1 MSVYT
6 VSYSDLSKG
15 WTSFWS
21 YEPEWMIGMNSSF
34 YTWKNGELYQHNSN
48 ATRNAFYISDI
59 VTNKYFK
66 YPSSIQTIFNQEY
79 ASAKMFKSISIDST
93 TSWEADIVTDLS
105 TGHMDRSYFTEK
117 EGMWYAYIRRLDTEN
132 YDTKAISTQGIGSM
146 ASYLPLSLVLTF
158 SFNIGSGISAGD
170 MAYKIS
176 GSNTL
181 VLLGEVASHTSN
193 TITLVSTAI
202 APAPGDMIVYVKNSQ
217 AESFGARGYYM
228 DLTLTNK
235 DITETEI
242 FAVTSNTF
250 ISKP

>member
-48 ATRNAFYISDI
+48 STRNAFYYDI
-59 VTNKYFK
+59 INDEYFK

-79 ASAKMFKSISIDST
+79 ASNKMFKSIAIDST
-93 TSWEADIVTDLS
+93 TSWEADIVTDMS

-117 EGMWYAYIRRLDTEN
+117 EGMWYSYIRRLDTEN
-132 YDTKAISTQGIGSM
+132 FDTKSISTQGIGSLY
-146 ASYLPLSLVLTF
+146 SYLSPVLAF
-158 SFNIGSGISAGD
+158 SFNIGSGISVGD
-170 MAYKIS
+170 TIYRI
-176 GSNTL
+176 T
-181 VLLGEVASHTSN
+181 LLGTLELLGDVLSHTTN
-193 TITLVSTAI
+193 TITLASTAVTPV
-202 APAPGDMIVYVKNSQ
+202 AGDMMVYVKNSQ
-217 AESFGARGYYM
+217 AESYGARGYYM
-228 DLTLTNK
+228 DLTLTND

-242 FAVTSNTF
+242 FAVSTNVF
-250 ISKP
+250 LSKP

>member
-48 ATRNAFYISDI
+48 SRRNSFYGVD
-59 VTNKYFK
+59 YE
-66 YPSSIQTIFNQEY
+66 SSIQTIFNQEY
-79 ASAKMFKSISIDST
+79 AAAKMFKSIAIDST

-132 YDTKAISTQGIGSM
+132 YDTKAISTQGIGSLG
-146 ASYLPLSLVLTF
+146 SYLSLVLTF
-158 SFNIGSGISAGD
+158 TFNIGSGISTGD
-170 MAYKIS
+170 KIYKIS
-176 GSNTL
+176 AGVL
-181 VLLGEVASHTSN
+181 VLFGTVSSHTSN
-193 TITLVSTAI
+193 TITLSSTAVTPV
-202 APAPGDMIVYVKNSQ
+202 AGDVIVYVKNSQ
-217 AESFGARGYYM
+217 AESYGARGYYM
-228 DLTLTNK
+228 DLILTNN

-242 FAVTSNTF
+242 FAVTSNAF

>member
-48 ATRNAFYISDI
+48 ATRNAFYISDM
-59 VTNKYFK
+59 VTNEYFM

-79 ASAKMFKSISIDST
+79 AVNKMFKSVSLDST
-93 TSWEADIVTDLS
+93 KSWDADIVTDMS
-105 TGHMDRSYFTEK
+105 TGHMDSSYFTEK
-117 EGMWYAYIRRLDTEN
+117 EGMWYSYIRRLDTEN
-132 YDTKAISTQGIGSM
+132 YDTKSISTQGIGSM
-146 ASYLPLSLVLTF
+146 ASYVPLSLVLTF

-170 MAYKIS
+170 TAYKIS

-193 TITLVSTAI
+193 TITLVSTAV
-202 APAPGDMIVYVKNSQ
+202 APGAGDVIVYVKNSQ
-217 AESFGARGYYM
+217 VESYGARGYYM
-228 DLTLTNK
+228 DLTLTNN
-235 DITETEI
+235 DTTETEI
-242 FAVTSNTF
+242 FAVTSNVF

>member
-48 ATRNAFYISDI
+48 ATRNAFYYD
-59 VTNKYFK
+59 VDNDEYFT

-79 ASAKMFKSISIDST
+79 AVNKMFKSIAIDST
-93 TSWEADIVTDLS
+93 KSWEVDIVTDMS
-105 TGHMDRSYFTEK
+105 TGHMDSSYFTEK
-117 EGMWYAYIRRLDTEN
+117 EGMWYSYVRRLDTEN
-132 YDTKAISTQGIGSM
+132 YDTKSISTQGIGSVT
-146 ASYLPLSLVLTF
+146 SYLSLVLTF

-170 MAYKIS
+170 TAYKIS

-193 TITLVSTAI
+193 TITLVSTAVT
-202 APAPGDMIVYVKNSQ
+202 PAPGDMIVYVKNSQ
-217 AESFGARGYYM
+217 VESYGARGYYM
-228 DLTLTNK
+228 DLTLTNN
-235 DITETEI
+235 DTTETEI
-242 FAVTSNTF
+242 FAVTSNVF

>member
-48 ATRNAFYISDI
+48 STRNAFYYDI
-59 VTNKYFK
+59 INDEYFK

-79 ASAKMFKSISIDST
+79 ASNKMFKSIAIDST
-93 TSWEADIVTDLS
+93 TSWEADIVTDMS

-117 EGMWYAYIRRLDTEN
+117 EGMWYSYIRRLDTEN
-132 YDTKAISTQGIGSM
+132 FDTKSISTQGIGSLY
-146 ASYLPLSLVLTF
+146 SYLSPVLAF
-158 SFNIGSGISAGD
+158 SFNIGSGISVGD
-170 MAYKIS
+170 TIYRI
-176 GSNTL
+176 T
-181 VLLGEVASHTSN
+181 LLGTLELLGDVLSHTTN
-193 TITLVSTAI
+193 TITLASTAVTPV
-202 APAPGDMIVYVKNSQ
+202 AGDMMVYVKNSQ
-217 AESFGARGYYM
+217 AESYGARGYYM
-228 DLTLTNK
+228 DLTLTND

-242 FAVTSNTF
+242 FAVSSNVF
-250 ISKP
+250 LSKP

>member
-48 ATRNAFYISDI
+48 ATRNAFYGI
-59 VTNKYFK
+59 N

-79 ASAKMFKSISIDST
+79 AVNKMFKSVSLDST
-93 TSWEADIVTDLS
+93 KSWEADIVTDMS
-105 TGHMDRSYFTEK
+105 TGHMDSSYFTEK
-117 EGMWYAYIRRLDTEN
+117 EGMWYSYIRRLDTEN
-132 YDTKAISTQGIGSM
+132 YDTKSISTQGIGSVT
-146 ASYLPLSLVLTF
+146 SYLSLVLTF

-170 MAYKIS
+170 TAYKIS

-193 TITLVSTAI
+193 TITLVSTAVT
-202 APAPGDMIVYVKNSQ
+202 PAPGDMIVYVKNSQ
-217 AESFGARGYYM
+217 VESYGARGYYM
-228 DLTLTNK
+228 DLTLTNN
-235 DITETEI
+235 DTTETEI
-242 FAVTSNTF
+242 FAVTSNVF

>member
-48 ATRNAFYISDI
+48 ATRNAFYIYDI
-59 VTNKYFK
+59 LTNEYFT

-79 ASAKMFKSISIDST
+79 AVNKMFKSIAIDST
-93 TSWEADIVTDLS
+93 KAWEADIVTDMS
-105 TGHMDRSYFTEK
+105 TGHMDSSYFQEK
-117 EGMWYAYIRRLDTEN
+117 EGMWYSYVRRLDTEN
-132 YDTKAISTQGIGSM
+132 YDTRSISTQGIGSLY
-146 ASYLPLSLVLTF
+146 SYLSLVLTF
-158 SFNIGSGISAGD
+158 SFNIGSGISVGD
-170 MAYKIS
+170 TVYRI
-176 GSNTL
+176 T
-181 VLLGEVASHTSN
+181 LLGTLELLGDVLSHTTN
-193 TITLVSTAI
+193 TITLASSAVTPVA
-202 APAPGDMIVYVKNSQ
+202 GDMIVYVKNSQ
-217 AESFGARGYYM
+217 AESYGARGYYM

-235 DITETEI
+235 DTTETEV
-242 FAVTSNTF
+242 FAVTSNVF

>member
-34 YTWKNGELYQHNSN
+34 YTWKNGELYQHNTN
-48 ATRNAFYISDI
+48 QDRNAFYYDVI
-59 VTNKYFK
+59 TQEYFK

-79 ASAKMFKSISIDST
+79 AVNKMFKSVSLDST
-93 TSWEADIVTDLS
+93 KSWEADIVTDMS
-105 TGHMDRSYFTEK
+105 TGHMDSSYFTEK
-117 EGMWYAYIRRLDTEN
+117 EGMWYSYIRRLDTEN
-132 YDTKAISTQGIGSM
+132 YDTKSISTQGIGSLS
-146 ASYLPLSLVLTF
+146 SYLSLVMTF

-170 MAYKIS
+170 TVYKVS
-176 GSNTL
+176 GTNTL
-181 VLLGEVASHTSN
+181 VLLGVVASHTDT
-193 TITLVSTAI
+193 TITLVSTAV
-202 APAPGDMIVYVKNSQ
+202 APVAGNVIVFVKNSQ
-217 AESFGARGYYM
+217 AESYGARGYYM
-228 DLTLTNK
+228 DLTLTNN

-242 FAVTSNTF
+242 FAVTSNVF

>member
-48 ATRNAFYISDI
+48 SRRNSFYGVD
-59 VTNKYFK
+59 YE
-66 YPSSIQTIFNQEY
+66 SSIQTIFNQEY
-79 ASAKMFKSISIDST
+79 AAAKMFKSIAIDST

-132 YDTKAISTQGIGSM
+132 YDTKAISTQGIGSLG
-146 ASYLPLSLVLTF
+146 SYLSLVLTF
-158 SFNIGSGISAGD
+158 TFNIGSGISTGD
-170 MAYKIS
+170 KIYKIS
-176 GSNTL
+176 AGVL
-181 VLLGEVASHTSN
+181 VLFGIVSSHTSN
-193 TITLVSTAI
+193 TITLSSTAVT
-202 APAPGDMIVYVKNSQ
+202 PVVGDVIVYVKNSQ
-217 AESFGARGYYM
+217 VESYGARGYYM
-228 DLTLTNK
+228 DLILTNN

-242 FAVTSNTF
+242 FAVTSNAF